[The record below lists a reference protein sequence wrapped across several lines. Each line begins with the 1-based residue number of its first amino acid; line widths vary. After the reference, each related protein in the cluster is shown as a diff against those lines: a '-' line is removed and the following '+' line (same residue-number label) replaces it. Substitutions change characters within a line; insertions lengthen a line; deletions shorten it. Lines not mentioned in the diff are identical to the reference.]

1 MRTFTMMIIVLTAMM
16 GAGALSGSRPAHA
29 AGGGWPVCHGGN
41 RAARHLTCVVDGDTW
56 WQNGI
61 KYRMACVD
69 AVELHDAGGFAAR
82 DALRAIL
89 ARPDTRIRDLGVTGR
104 YRRELAIIDVGS
116 TTAGDELV
124 HRGLA
129 RRVDYADTRRWCR

>member
-1 MRTFTMMIIVLTAMM
+1 MHPITTMVLTALAACATM
-16 GAGALSGSRPAHA
+16 AVALPARA
-29 AGGGWPVCHGGN
+29 ADGGWPVCHGGN

-56 WQNGI
+56 WRGGV

-69 AVELHDAGGFAAR
+69 AVELHDAGGIAAR
-82 DALRAIL
+82 DALRALL
-89 ARPDTRIRDLGVTGR
+89 ARPDARIRDLGVTGR